1 MLRIGKY
8 LILLTFALSL
18 CACSAGEAGTTVTE
32 KDAGKTI
39 TLAVGDVLTVNLE
52 GNITTGYN
60 WEPENKDLQI
70 LEMAEEPSYAP
81 ENNMPGSPGV
91 ITLRFKAVAVGEE
104 ILKLVYHRSWE
115 TDVDPLE
122 TFAIIVE
129 VK

>member
-8 LILLTFALSL
+8 LILLTFALGL

-32 KDAGKTI
+32 KDAGETI

-60 WEPENKDLQI
+60 WELENTDLQI
-70 LEMAEEPSYAP
+70 LELAEEPSYAP
-81 ENNMPGSPGV
+81 ENEMPGSPGV
-91 ITLRFKAVAVGEE
+91 ITLRFNAVAAGEE
-104 ILKLVYHRSWE
+104 ILKLVYRRSWE